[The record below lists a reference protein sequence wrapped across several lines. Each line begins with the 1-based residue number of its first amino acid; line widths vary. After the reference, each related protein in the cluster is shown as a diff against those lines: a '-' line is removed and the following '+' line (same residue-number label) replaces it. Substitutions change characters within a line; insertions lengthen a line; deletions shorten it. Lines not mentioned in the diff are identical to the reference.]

1 MKITAPDM
9 KDSRILKDYR
19 YYLRMERRLSPNTV
33 AAYGRD
39 VAELLAAL
47 ELEPRAVRTEDI
59 ERYLAS
65 RAGGDSR
72 SELGMTGNEE
82 PGMTT
87 EEPRMTGET
96 EPGMTTRETRFRV
109 KPGMTTEEPR
119 MTGTGSGKGH
129 QAAGN
134 SPAKLSKR
142 SQARLLSSLRSFFDW
157 LILEGER
164 KDNPCDRIDAP
175 KLGRYLPEVLS
186 VEEIESI
193 LDSIDTNAG
202 WTGLRDRAILEIL
215 YGCGLRVSEACGL
228 QISHVYLQEGFVR
241 VVGKGDKERLVPL
254 GDLAADAFK
263 NYLDARPQAAEPAFD
278 DVAFLNKNGR
288 PLSRVAIFNLVKKQ
302 ALLAGVRKEI
312 SPHTFRHSF
321 ATHLIENGADL
332 RVVQE
337 MLGHESILT
346 TEIYTHIDAA
356 TWQRAILDH
365 HPRR

>member
-1 MKITAPDM
+1 MRE
-9 KDSRILKDYR
+9 DSRILKDYR

-39 VAELLAAL
+39 VAELLSAL

-59 ERYLAS
+59 EKYLAS
-65 RAGGDSR
+65 RAGD
-72 SELGMTGNEE
+72 
-82 PGMTT
+82 
-87 EEPRMTGET
+87 
-96 EPGMTTRETRFRV
+96 
-109 KPGMTTEEPR
+109 
-119 MTGTGSGKGH
+119 
-129 QAAGN
+129 
-134 SPAKLSKR
+134 LSKR

-164 KDNPCDRIDAP
+164 NDSPCDRIDAP
-175 KLGRYLPEVLS
+175 KLGRYLPEGLS
-186 VEEIESI
+186 VEEVAAI
-193 LDSIDTNAG
+193 LDSVDTNAG

-254 GDLAADAFK
+254 GELAADAFK

-332 RVVQE
+332 RIVQE

-346 TEIYTHIDAA
+346 TEIYTHIDTA
-356 TWQRAILDH
+356 TWQRAILEH

>member
-1 MKITAPDM
+1 M
-9 KDSRILKDYR
+9 SRILQDYR

-33 AAYGRD
+33 AAYSRD
-39 VAELLAAL
+39 VEEFLAAV
-47 ELEPRAVRTEDI
+47 ELEPRAVRSDDI
-59 ERYLAS
+59 ARYLAG
-65 RAGGDSR
+65 RAGDPSTA
-72 SELGMTGNEE
+72 L
-82 PGMTT
+82 
-87 EEPRMTGET
+87 RMT
-96 EPGMTTRETRFRV
+96 
-109 KPGMTTEEPR
+109 K
-119 MTGTGSGKGH
+119 KGN
-129 QAAGN
+129 AGDN
-134 SPAKLSKR
+134 RKAPLSKR

-157 LILEGER
+157 LILDGER
-164 KDNPCDRIDAP
+164 KDNPCDRIEAP
-175 KLGRYLPEVLS
+175 KLGRYLPAVLS
-186 VEEIESI
+186 VEEVTAII
-193 LDSIDTNAG
+193 DSVDTAHG
-202 WTGLRDRAILEIL
+202 DWTALRDRAILEIL

-228 QISHVYLQEGFVR
+228 LISHVYLNEGFVR

-254 GDLAADAFK
+254 GEMAADAFRA
-263 NYLDARPQAAEPAFD
+263 YLDARPQAAEPAFD

-302 ALLAGVRKEI
+302 ALLAGVNKEI

-356 TWQRAILDH
+356 TWQAAVLEH

>member
-1 MKITAPDM
+1 MPPGD
-9 KDSRILKDYR
+9 RILQDYR

-47 ELEPRAVRTEDI
+47 ELAPRAIRTEDI
-59 ERYLAS
+59 ERYLKQ
-65 RAGGDSR
+65 R
-72 SELGMTGNEE
+72 
-82 PGMTT
+82 T
-87 EEPRMTGET
+87 E
-96 EPGMTTRETRFRV
+96 
-109 KPGMTTEEPR
+109 
-119 MTGTGSGKGH
+119 
-129 QAAGN
+129 
-134 SPAKLSKR
+134 LSKR

-157 LILEGER
+157 LVLEGER

-175 KLGRYLPEVLS
+175 KLGRYLPAVLS
-186 VEEIESI
+186 VAEVTAILESV
-193 LDSIDTNAG
+193 DTASG
-202 WTGLRDRAILEIL
+202 DWRALRDRAILEIL
-215 YGCGLRVSEACGL
+215 YGCGLRVSEACAL
-228 QISHVYLQEGFVR
+228 QISHVYLKEGFVR

-254 GDLAADAFK
+254 GDIAAAAFAR
-263 NYLDARPQAAEPAFD
+263 YLDARPAPAEPAFD

-302 ALLAGVRKEI
+302 ALVAGVNKEI

-346 TEIYTHIDAA
+346 TEIYTHIDTA
-356 TWQRAILDH
+356 TWQAAILEH
-365 HPRR
+365 HPRK